1 MRPLARAGRTPTTS
15 RAGGRTDTGAT
26 RSLTRNSAAAAYVA
40 AARAAWPALEVD
52 PVIFVRYLAE
62 RAPQSGRSPPIAH
75 AGDLLLAFACATG
88 VPGAVAAFRETF
100 DGVLSRVLA
109 RRRASAPDA
118 ADIKQTVYERLLVA
132 TAGAAPRIAGYR
144 GDGPLRSWVSTSV
157 ATTLL
162 MMQRAAGRRRE
173 RSTAAAE
180 VAAVAQVDP
189 EMMHLKRRY
198 RGQIE
203 AAVVRALGRLGE
215 RERTLLNLHL
225 SEGLTIDHLAAMYR
239 VNRATAARWLS
250 AARDMLVDHARGEIR
265 SNLRVSE
272 SECDSLVALVRS
284 DLDVSIARHL
294 GSGS

>member
-1 MRPLARAGRTPTTS
+1 M
-15 RAGGRTDTGAT
+15 DTGAT
-26 RSLTRNSAAAAYVA
+26 PSLARNSATVAYVA
-40 AARAAWPALEVD
+40 AARAAWPMLEVD
-52 PVIFVRYLAE
+52 AVSFDRYLAQ
-62 RAPQSGRSPPIAH
+62 RAPVAGRLPPVAH

-88 VPGAVAAFRETF
+88 VPGAVATFRATF
-100 DGVLSRVLA
+100 DGVLARVLA
-109 RRRASAPDA
+109 RRRASASDA

-132 TAGAAPRIAGYR
+132 APGAAPRIAEYR

-173 RSTAAAE
+173 RSNAAAE
-180 VAAVAQVDP
+180 VAAVAQADP
-189 EMMHLKRRY
+189 EILHLKRRY
-198 RGQIE
+198 RVHIE
-203 AAVVRALGRLGE
+203 AAVVRALGRLGQ

-225 SEGLTIDHLAAMYR
+225 SEGLTIDHLGAMYR

-250 AARDMLVDHARGEIR
+250 AARDALVDHARGEIR
-265 SNLRVSE
+265 SDLRVSE